1 MSGLPKSLLPVSL
14 GQRLLYKAH
23 RRRPKVQ
30 TGTTHSYGTIE
41 KTVPETSLQ
50 IKKKKTTRG
59 GWGGGGGGGGGR
71 FLNET

>member
-59 GWGGGGGGGGGR
+59 GWGGGGGGGGGS

>member
-50 IKKKKTTRG
+50 IKKKKKTRG
-59 GWGGGGGGGGGR
+59 GWGGGGGGGGE
-71 FLNET
+71 LPK

>member
-23 RRRPKVQ
+23 RKRPKVQ

-50 IKKKKTTRG
+50 IKKKKKTRG
-59 GWGGGGGGGGGR
+59 GWRGWGGGDGGGGK
-71 FLNET
+71 LPK